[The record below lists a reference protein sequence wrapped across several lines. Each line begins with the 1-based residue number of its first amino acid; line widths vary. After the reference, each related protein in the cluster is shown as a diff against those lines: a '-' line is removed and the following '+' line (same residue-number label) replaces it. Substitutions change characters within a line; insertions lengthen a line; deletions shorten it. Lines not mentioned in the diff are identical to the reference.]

1 MKIFKLN
8 CFIFAFFI
16 TQLAISQTYIVK
28 AKTLNVR
35 EEKTKNS
42 TVIGKLNENDTIK
55 SITNEGVWI
64 KIMVSEKEGFVN
76 KNYLE
81 EIKPTEEITKGGF
94 KKGFKKVFGTAFI
107 IILLILLGYRKM
119 KGKVSDGRYSKGYK
133 EYEISTKDYIIDG
146 IYALIISSFIALI
159 FGIIAWIKTF

>member
-1 MKIFKLN
+1 MLIS
-8 CFIFAFFI
+8 
-16 TQLAISQTYIVK
+16 QSAISQTYIVK

-35 EEKTKNS
+35 EET
-42 TVIGKLNENDTIK
+42 
-55 SITNEGVWI
+55 
-64 KIMVSEKEGFVN
+64 
-76 KNYLE
+76 
-81 EIKPTEEITKGGF
+81 TKGGF
-94 KKGFKKVFGTAFI
+94 KNGFKKVFGTAFI

-119 KGKVSDGRYSKGYK
+119 KGEVSDGRYSKGYK

>member
-1 MKIFKLN
+1 MKISIFKWLI
-8 CFIFAFFI
+8 FILLISQF
-16 TQLAISQTYIVK
+16 AISQTYIVK

-35 EEKTKNS
+35 EETTKNS

-55 SITNEGVWI
+55 SISNEGDWI

-81 EIKPTEEITKGGF
+81 EIKLTDEITKGGF
-94 KKGFKKVFGTAFI
+94 KNGFKKVFGTAFI

-146 IYALIISSFIALI
+146 VYALIISSFVALI

>member
-81 EIKPTEEITKGGF
+81 EIKLTDEITKGGF
-94 KKGFKKVFGTAFI
+94 KNGFKKVFGTAFI

>member
-1 MKIFKLN
+1 MKISIFKWLI
-8 CFIFAFFI
+8 FILLISQF
-16 TQLAISQTYIVK
+16 AISQTYIVK

-35 EEKTKNS
+35 EETTKNS

-55 SITNEGVWI
+55 SISNEGDWI

-81 EIKPTEEITKGGF
+81 EIKPTEEITKG
-94 KKGFKKVFGTAFI
+94 GFKKVFGTAFI

-146 IYALIISSFIALI
+146 VYALIISSFVALI